1 MKKKLI
7 VFFIVVNILS
17 GYSQKTSS
25 NTAVL
30 TNEVKKQ
37 ANEMGDAFIKGD
49 YKSFVK
55 FTHPTLIQVMGGENK
70 MISTLTKTINQT
82 KSQGVS
88 FLSIAFDSPTTIVK
102 TKNELQCTI
111 AQHLTAQVPNGK
123 ITNSSTLIAVSIDN
137 GKKWYFVDTTNKDL
151 SQIKQLLPNL
161 SSEIVIPRKI

>member
-1 MKKKLI
+1 MKTY
-7 VFFIVVNILS
+7 FIFLLLVVGNFS

-25 NTAVL
+25 NTTVL

-49 YKSFVK
+49 YKYFVK
-55 FTHPTLIQVMGGENK
+55 FTHPTLIQAMGGENK
-70 MISTLTKTINQT
+70 MIATLTKTINQT

-88 FLSIAFDSPTTIVK
+88 FLSITFDNPTKIVK

-123 ITNSSTLIAVSIDN
+123 TTNSSTLIAVSMDN
-137 GKKWYFVDTTNKDL
+137 GKKWYFVDTTNKDI

-161 SSEIVIPRKI
+161 SSEIVIPKKV

>member
-1 MKKKLI
+1 MKKTLI
-7 VFFIVVNILS
+7 ILLIAINFLS
-17 GYSQKTSS
+17 AYSQKTSS
-25 NTAVL
+25 NNAVL

-37 ANEMGDAFIKGD
+37 ANEMGDTFIKGD

-70 MISTLTKTINQT
+70 MIATLTKTINQT

-88 FLSIAFDSPTTIVK
+88 FLSIVFDNPTKIVK

-111 AQHLTAQVPNGK
+111 VQHLTAQVPNGK
-123 ITNSSTLIAVSIDN
+123 TTNSSTLIAISMDN
-137 GKKWYFVDTTNKDL
+137 GKKWYFVDTTNKDI

-161 SSEIVIPRKI
+161 SSEIVISKKV